1 MKTEAIKNHL
11 LSGKRLTSLDA
22 VRLFGTIKLTTR
34 ISEMRRD
41 GLKINDEWLVNKKTK
56 SRYKSYWIK
65 K

>member
-41 GLKINDEWLVNKKTK
+41 GLKINDEWLVNNKTK
-56 SRYKSYWIK
+56 TRYKVYFIK
-65 K
+65 

>member
-41 GLKINDEWLVNKKTK
+41 GLKINDEWLVNNKTK
-56 SRYKSYWIK
+56 TRYKSYWIK

>member
-22 VRLFGTIKLTTR
+22 VRLFKTIKLTTR

-41 GLKINDEWLVNKKTK
+41 GLKINDEWLVNNKTK
-56 SRYKSYWIK
+56 TRYKVYFIK
-65 K
+65 

>member
-1 MKTEAIKNHL
+1 MKTEAIKKHL

-22 VRLFGTIKLTTR
+22 VKLFGTIKLTTR

>member
-1 MKTEAIKNHL
+1 MKKEAIKNHL

-41 GLKINDEWLVNKKTK
+41 GLKINDEWLVNNKTK
-56 SRYKSYWIK
+56 TRYKVYFIK
-65 K
+65 

>member
-1 MKTEAIKNHL
+1 MKKEAIKNHL

-22 VRLFGTIKLTTR
+22 VRLFKTIKLTSR

-41 GLKINDEWLVNKKTK
+41 GLKINDEWLVNNKTK
-56 SRYKSYWIK
+56 TRYKSYWIK

>member
-22 VRLFGTIKLTTR
+22 VRLFKTIKLTTR

-41 GLKINDEWLVNKKTK
+41 GLKINDEWLVNNKTK

>member
-1 MKTEAIKNHL
+1 MKKEAIKNHL

-22 VRLFGTIKLTTR
+22 VRLFKTIKLTTR

-41 GLKINDEWLVNKKTK
+41 GLKINDEWLVNNKTK
-56 SRYKSYWIK
+56 TRYKSYWIK